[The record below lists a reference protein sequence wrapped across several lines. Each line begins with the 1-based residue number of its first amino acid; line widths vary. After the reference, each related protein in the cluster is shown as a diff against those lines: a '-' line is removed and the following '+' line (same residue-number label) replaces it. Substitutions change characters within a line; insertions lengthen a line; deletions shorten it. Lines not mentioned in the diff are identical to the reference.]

1 MRKLATTA
9 NSSLIKSGTIT
20 IANIQRLIQNF
31 PILGRNIIINQAGL
45 IELSTKRQKLYFI
58 RLLNNE
64 ASFTALDQEPFLA
77 VGKDPAI

>member
-1 MRKLATTA
+1 
-9 NSSLIKSGTIT
+9 
-20 IANIQRLIQNF
+20 QNF